1 MRSSGYGGIRVVL
14 NEEIRWRE
22 GVRTTVRCISPR
34 LRSFFREMPGRI
46 FLQPGMPHRDKF
58 DPEMADDPGQLRPAM
73 QRAVQLS

>member
-1 MRSSGYGGIRVVL
+1 ML
-14 NEEIRWRE
+14 
-22 GVRTTVRCISPR
+22 
-34 LRSFFREMPGRI
+34 GRI